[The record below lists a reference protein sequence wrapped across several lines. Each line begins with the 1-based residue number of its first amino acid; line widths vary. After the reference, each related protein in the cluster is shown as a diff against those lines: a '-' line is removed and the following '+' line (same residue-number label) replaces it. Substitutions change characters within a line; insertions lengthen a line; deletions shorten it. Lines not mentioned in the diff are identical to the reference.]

1 MENEESSHGD
11 ETEADQVVPFHGLA
25 EVENR
30 KHGKDGQRD
39 DFLNG
44 FQLRG
49 VEFVRAE
56 AVAGTWKQYSKKA
69 MPQLATT
76 TFQSATL
83 RYFRCPYQAKVMKML
98 EMVSSRIVCI
108 GSFVSRETYGL
119 WDVSLVHTVTAVW
132 PAQAVQHAGN
142 LE

>member
-56 AVAGTWKQYSKKA
+56 AAGW
-69 MPQLATT
+69 
-76 TFQSATL
+76 
-83 RYFRCPYQAKVMKML
+83 
-98 EMVSSRIVCI
+98 
-108 GSFVSRETYGL
+108 
-119 WDVSLVHTVTAVW
+119 
-132 PAQAVQHAGN
+132 N
-142 LE
+142 LEAIFKESDAPTGNHDLPECNVAVFQVPVPGEGHEDVGNGKQQN